1 MDYFQYTHA
10 LVCEDVPKSITN
22 GLSLDEHEPVDFEM
36 AKKQH
41 QVYLQYLE
49 NSGIKLIKISSN
61 ENHPD
66 CVFVEDTCIA
76 LGNKIFI
83 TNPGAESRRNEV
95 LAVKSKLEQVSK
107 EINIF
112 VSSVKDT
119 NDSFIE
125 GGDCMFTGKEFIIG
139 TSTRTNQQGI
149 EELKNF
155 FSEYPFT
162 ICNVSQGLH
171 LKSFMSMISPGVI
184 LISQTKEA
192 KLIKEQII
200 TRSKFGHSYNFVA
213 VDQNCAANILVFNK
227 HFITCLEYEH
237 EYSKLEILNK
247 DKRFRVENS
256 EFKKIDGCLTCRSV
270 FFTIS

>member
-10 LVCEDVPKSITN
+10 LVCEDVPRSVTN
-22 GLSLDEHEPVDFEM
+22 GLSLDKHEPVDFEL

-41 QVYLQYLE
+41 QDYLE
-49 NSGIKLIKISSN
+49 HIENTGIKLIKIPSN
-61 ENHPD
+61 ESHPD

-95 LAVKSKLEQVSK
+95 FAVKSRLEHIAK
-107 EINIF
+107 EMDIS
-112 VSSVKDT
+112 VCSVKNT

-139 TSTRTNQQGI
+139 TSARTNQKGI

-162 ICNVSQGLH
+162 ICQVSEGLH

-192 KLIKEQII
+192 KLIKEEIF
-200 TRSKFGHSYNFVA
+200 TRSKFGHDYKFVF
-213 VDQNCAANILVFNK
+213 VNQNCAANILVFNRY
-227 HFITCLEYEH
+227 FITCLEYED

-247 DKRFRVENS
+247 DKRFVVENS

-270 FFTIS
+270 FFKVS